1 MDNGNK
7 VELARTDL
15 GTLLGTLASRL
26 RNDGLSLMGRAFMDS
41 KPGEQDFRDADRL
54 WASLED
60 TAALL
65 DAVKTRLCRTCC
77 MIDVVDQVDIGK
89 ASEGKKSP
97 ARRKR

>member
-1 MDNGNK
+1 MKNG
-7 VELARTDL
+7 ERIETARTDL
-15 GTLLGTLASRL
+15 ATLLGNLASRL

-41 KPGEQDFRDADRL
+41 KPGDQDFRDAERL

-77 MIDVVDQVDIGK
+77 LIEVVDEVAIGK
-89 ASEGKKSP
+89 ALEGKKSP
-97 ARRKR
+97 HRAKR